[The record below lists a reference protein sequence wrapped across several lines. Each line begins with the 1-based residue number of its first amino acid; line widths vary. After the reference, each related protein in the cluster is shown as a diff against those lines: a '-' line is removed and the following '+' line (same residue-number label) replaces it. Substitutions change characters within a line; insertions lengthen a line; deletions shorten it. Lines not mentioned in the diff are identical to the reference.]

1 MLHIYLEQ
9 FSKNYTLY
17 DSTTLQISNNT
28 WLDNNK
34 LQHSVTVTAGLD
46 NSLPSLFLTFEELI
60 RAKSLTLTVKNN

>member
-46 NSLPSLFLTFEELI
+46 NSLPSLFLTFEELMQ
-60 RAKSLTLTVKNN
+60 AKSLTLTVKNN

>member
-46 NSLPSLFLTFEELI
+46 NSLPSLFLTFEELM

>member
-28 WLDNNK
+28 QLGNNK
-34 LQHSVTVTAGLD
+34 FQHLVTVTAGLD
-46 NSLPSLFLTFEELI
+46 NSLPFLFLTFKELI
-60 RAKSLTLTVKNN
+60 RAKSPTFTVKNN

>member
-28 WLDNNK
+28 QLDNNK
-34 LQHSVTVTAGLD
+34 FQHLVTVTAGLD
-46 NSLPSLFLTFEELI
+46 NSLLFLFLTFEELM
-60 RAKSLTLTVKNN
+60 RAKSPTFTVKNN